1 MLTLA
6 TITPGAPEIFAALQG
21 EGASAGKPSVFIR
34 LSRCNLACVW
44 CDTPYTWHFDADPR
58 PHIDNQTYPRAE
70 EQITLPEAQAAAKIH
85 ALLPQ
90 NPATRRVVIT
100 GGEPLL
106 QPQPLAK
113 LIDALQTIAP
123 THIEIE
129 TNGSIPPPEPLLSRV
144 DQWNVSPKLA
154 HSGNPET
161 LAINPQALAR
171 YAAHPQAWFKFVIA
185 QPDDVAEVTRL
196 AQAHQLPANRILL
209 MPEGR
214 DSATLRTRA
223 RWLADIALEHGYT
236 LTDRL
241 HIHLSG
247 DTRGT

>member
-6 TITPGAPEIFAALQG
+6 TITPGTAEIFAALQG

-58 PHIDNQTYPRAE
+58 PHIDNKTYPRAE
-70 EQITLPEAQAAAKIH
+70 EQLTLPEPEAAAKIH
-85 ALLPQ
+85 ALLPAD
-90 NPATRRVVIT
+90 PDTRRLVIT

-113 LIDALQTIAP
+113 LIDALQTLAP
-123 THIEIE
+123 THIEVE
-129 TNGSIPPPEPLLSRV
+129 TNGSILPPETLLHRV
-144 DQWNVSPKLA
+144 HQWNVSPKLA
-154 HSGNPET
+154 HSGNPRD
-161 LAINPQALAR
+161 LAINPKALAL
-171 YAAHPQAWFKFVIA
+171 YAAHPQAYFKFVIA
-185 QPDDVAEVTRL
+185 TPEDVAEVTAL
-196 AQAHQLPANRILL
+196 AQTHALPKSRILL

-214 DSATLRTRA
+214 DSHTLRQRA
-223 RWLADIALEHGYT
+223 IWLADLALAHGYT